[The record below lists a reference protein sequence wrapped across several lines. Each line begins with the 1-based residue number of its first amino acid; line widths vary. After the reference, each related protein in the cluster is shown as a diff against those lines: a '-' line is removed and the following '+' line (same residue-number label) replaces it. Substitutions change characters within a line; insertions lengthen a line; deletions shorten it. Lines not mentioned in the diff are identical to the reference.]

1 MNIHENLEAF
11 WRGERPEQIPYT
23 IYQWEW
29 RHSTTDPAWQP
40 MYDAGF
46 GVTHHLATW
55 WTKTDGVQTV
65 HDTVTEGGIT
75 YGRAT
80 MKTPVGEVWTTSL
93 EGWTQKHWLQTA
105 EDYRVMTWI
114 AQHTE
119 VLPAY
124 ESYNDKAAKLGP
136 AGVPLI
142 FGGRTPIQTIL
153 VDYAGLEN
161 FAMQLFDMAEEVQ
174 ALYEALLKQFAR
186 RMEIIA
192 EGPGRFVSMLENFT
206 AETLGPS
213 RFAEFIL
220 PLYKKHFPMVQAA
233 GKVIGT
239 HYDGKIASCVPHI
252 AGAPVDL
259 IESLTEPPEG
269 DLTLDEARRLLPDK
283 LFWSNI
289 NVSDYQLPP
298 AQLRDRVHE
307 LIGRGAVDGK
317 RLAFE
322 VSEHIPANWKESIP
336 VVLNALRETRRS

>member
-1 MNIHENLEAF
+1 MNIHERLEAF
-11 WRGERPEQIPYT
+11 WLGERPDQIPYT

-29 RHSTTDPAWQP
+29 RHTSTDPAWQP
-40 MYDAGF
+40 MYDAGL
-46 GVTHHLATW
+46 GVTHHLGTW
-55 WTKTDGVQTV
+55 WNKTEGVETV
-65 HDTVTEGGIT
+65 NDTVTEGGVT
-75 YGRAT
+75 YGRST
-80 MKTPVGEVWTTSL
+80 MKTPVGDVWTTSQ
-93 EGWTQKHWLQTA
+93 EGWTQQHWLKTPQ
-105 EDYRVMTWI
+105 DYRVMTWI

-124 ESYNDKAAKLGP
+124 EGYIDKAAKLGP

-161 FAMQLFDMAEEVQ
+161 FAMQLFDMAEEV
-174 ALYEALLKQFAR
+174 ATLYDALLTQFRR

-192 EGPGRFVSMLENFT
+192 QGPGRFVSVLENFT
-206 AETLGPS
+206 AETLGPA
-213 RFAEFIL
+213 RFGELIL
-220 PLYKKHFPMVQAA
+220 PVYKECFPMVRSA

-298 AQLRDRVHE
+298 RQLRGRVHE
-307 LIGRGAVDGK
+307 LIRRGAVGGK

-322 VSEHIPANWKESIP
+322 VSEHIPVNWKESIP
-336 VVLNALRETRRS
+336 VVLEALREERS